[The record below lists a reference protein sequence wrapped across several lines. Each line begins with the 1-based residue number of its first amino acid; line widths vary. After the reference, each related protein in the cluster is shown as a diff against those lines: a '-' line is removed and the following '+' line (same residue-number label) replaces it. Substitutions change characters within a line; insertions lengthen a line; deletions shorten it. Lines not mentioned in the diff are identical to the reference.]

1 MLATVVLCVLL
12 GWYSHIRRQSLAVD
26 RIQSFGGQLQ
36 MDGAQDSGV
45 ATVAPGQK
53 PESLDDVVGILFM
66 GGRVSNA
73 ELDEIVHLIWVFPN
87 LQRIT
92 LVDTATTTER
102 EESARAR
109 LPSIQ
114 LRVVKPVPDSI
125 SIPIRK

>member
-12 GWYSHIRRQSLAVD
+12 GWYSYIRRQSLAVD
-26 RIQSFGGQLQ
+26 RIRSLGGQLQ
-36 MDGAQDSGV
+36 MDGPQDSGI

-53 PESLDDVVGILFM
+53 PESLDDVVSILFL

-102 EESARAR
+102 EERARAR
-109 LPSIQ
+109 LPNIQ
-114 LRVVKPVPDSI
+114 LKVVKPVLDSI
-125 SIPIRK
+125 SIPVRK

>member
-12 GWYSHIRRQSLAVD
+12 GWYSYIRRQSLAVA
-26 RIQSFGGQLQ
+26 RIQSLGGQLQ
-36 MDGAQDSGV
+36 MDGPQDSGI

-53 PESLDDVVGILFM
+53 PESLDDVVSILFL

-102 EESARAR
+102 EERARAR
-109 LPSIQ
+109 LPNIQ
-114 LRVVKPVPDSI
+114 LKVVKPVLDSI
-125 SIPIRK
+125 SIPVRK